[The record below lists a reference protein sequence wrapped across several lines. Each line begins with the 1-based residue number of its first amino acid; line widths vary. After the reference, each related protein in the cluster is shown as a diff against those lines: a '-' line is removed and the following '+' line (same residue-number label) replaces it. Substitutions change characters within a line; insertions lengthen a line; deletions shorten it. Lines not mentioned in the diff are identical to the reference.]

1 MIRIGTSVGGVAGF
15 VIVLGL
21 GLALNRGWER
31 SVISGAIAALAF
43 GFMARWWLMLWLT
56 SLQSAQ
62 VEQAQ
67 QQALAMA
74 AAAQKEAEAPEE
86 KPAP

>member
-1 MIRIGTSVGGVAGF
+1 MTRLGTILGGVAGF

-21 GLALNRGWER
+21 GLALGRSWER
-31 SVISGAIAALAF
+31 SIISGAIAALAF
-43 GFMARWWLMLWLT
+43 GFMARWWMMLWLT

-67 QQALAMA
+67 QQALAVE
-74 AAAQKEAEAPEE
+74 AAAQEAAETPEE
-86 KPAP
+86 EPAP

>member
-1 MIRIGTSVGGVAGF
+1 MIRIATSIGGVAGF

-21 GLALNRGWER
+21 GLALDRGWER
-31 SVISGAIAALAF
+31 SIISGAIAALAF

-62 VEQAQ
+62 VEQ
-67 QQALAMA
+67 QALAME
-74 AAAQKEAEAPEE
+74 AAAQEAAEAPKEE
-86 KPAP
+86 PVPQ

>member
-1 MIRIGTSVGGVAGF
+1 VAGF
-15 VIVLGL
+15 VLVLGL
-21 GLALNRGWER
+21 GLALDRGWER

-74 AAAQKEAEAPEE
+74 AAVQEEAGAPEE